1 MNQLERNDEAP
12 PFDSPT
18 EREAARARR
27 RRTRACNAGCGRGNP
42 REKIDG
48 HHRARRER
56 RRQHVLMQH
65 TGVCCAVRVVKLTF
79 ICRVAAPLP
88 LPPSRFMAP
97 FSVDFLFCAPLPW
110 RLLDGSRDGGVR
122 GCPPVIPTSALP
134 PPPPCEPPPLP
145 NKRQVCSQPASA
157 HDIMFISCQEK
168 IDLKIHALFFVM
180 FFHIHSKIVGLT
192 GRCNYLLP
200 C

>member
-1 MNQLERNDEAP
+1 MNQLERNDEVP
-12 PFDSPT
+12 PFHSST

-56 RRQHVLMQH
+56 EEATTCINAAH
-65 TGVCCAVRVVKLTF
+65 GCVCCAVRVVKVTF

-88 LPPSRFMAP
+88 LPPPRFMAP

-134 PPPPCEPPPLP
+134 PPPPCETPPQIPFSP
-145 NKRQVCSQPASA
+145 KQ
-157 HDIMFISCQEK
+157 K
-168 IDLKIHALFFVM
+168 
-180 FFHIHSKIVGLT
+180 T
-192 GRCNYLLP
+192 GLLP
-200 C
+200 ARLCT